1 MVKINLDQ
9 PATLAYG
16 PGLRTQ
22 GLQTRFFPNAAQAIK
37 FAMESLDGYR
47 RHGAHL
53 LVAEGTIRYEQMRE
67 LYDSPDFP
75 LPKGR
80 IMDV

>member
-37 FAMESLDGYR
+37 FAMESLDGFR
-47 RHGAHL
+47 RNGARL
-53 LVAEGTIRYEQMRE
+53 LVGEGTLHYDAMRALYE
-67 LYDSPDFP
+67 SPDFP
-75 LPKGR
+75 LPRGKNT
-80 IMDV
+80 VA